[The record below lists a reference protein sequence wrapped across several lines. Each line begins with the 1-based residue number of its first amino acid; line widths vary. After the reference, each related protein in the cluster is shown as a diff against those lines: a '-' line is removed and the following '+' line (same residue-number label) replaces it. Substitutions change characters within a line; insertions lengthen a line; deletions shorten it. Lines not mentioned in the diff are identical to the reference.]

1 MHRLMRVNEANR
13 NGLGRFY
20 SVFGLFCY
28 LLITITC
35 SPSTAYK
42 TLQGQAQ
49 GSTYTIQFE
58 VPKTFDVKQL
68 HTEVSQLLTS
78 IDESMSTYVE
88 SSIISGLNRSEGDW
102 FQVDDLF
109 MRVLLSAI
117 DVAQETEGAFDPTIG
132 SVVQLW
138 GFGYN
143 EIRGDIVNKT
153 YKKLLKILVLNKL
166 MWIL

>member
-1 MHRLMRVNEANR
+1 MHRLVRVNEANR

-78 IDESMSTYVE
+78 IDESMSTYLE

-109 MRVLLSAI
+109 MRVLL
-117 DVAQETEGAFDPTIG
+117 Q
-132 SVVQLW
+132 Q
-138 GFGYN
+138 
-143 EIRGDIVNKT
+143 
-153 YKKLLKILVLNKL
+153 L
-166 MWIL
+166 MWLKKPKELLILL

>member
-20 SVFGLFCY
+20 FVLGLFSY
-28 LLITITC
+28 LLVTITC
-35 SPSTAYK
+35 SLSTAYK
-42 TLQGQAQ
+42 TLQGEAQ

-58 VPKTFDVKQL
+58 APKTIDVKQL

-88 SSIISGLNRSEGDW
+88 SSIISRLNRSEGDW

-109 MRVLLSAI
+109 MR
-117 DVAQETEGAFDPTIG
+117 DRK
-132 SVVQLW
+132 SVV
-138 GFGYN
+138 
-143 EIRGDIVNKT
+143 
-153 YKKLLKILVLNKL
+153 
-166 MWIL
+166 